1 MVNNNKLN
9 GRSKRA
15 TTETAAETRVAKQQ
29 KMDASTFTT
38 HGRVEN
44 DTSEFNMNRLDR
56 SLPHFPEPVDNE
68 NRGKCCALCRYT
80 TGKKLRKNIMRCG
93 DCKTIL
99 CVFCYKPFHT
109 IPSIWAAKDKLCT
122 EITQRSVA
130 KKEKAATY
138 EEKQI
143 TFRGKK

>member
-1 MVNNNKLN
+1 MVNNNSN

-15 TTETAAETRVAKQQ
+15 GSESAAETRAAKQQ
-29 KMDASTFTT
+29 KMDASTIAT
-38 HGRVEN
+38 HGRLEN
-44 DTSEFNMNRLDR
+44 DNSEFNMNRLDR

-68 NRGKCCALCRYT
+68 NRGKCCALCRYA

-99 CVFCYKPFHT
+99 CVFCYKLFHT

-130 KKEKAATY
+130 KKEKAATS